1 MPTSYALGEKFDRF
15 VARLI
20 KSGRYNSKSEVVRE
34 GLRLLQDRE
43 KTREMQIDELRK
55 AFREGIESGRGI
67 PAEEVFSE
75 LKAKYRKMA
84 QDRGM

>member
-55 AFREGIESGRGI
+55 AFRQGIESGPHI
-67 PAEEVFSE
+67 PAEKVFSE
-75 LKAKYRKMA
+75 LKAKYSKMA
-84 QDRGM
+84 KDRGM

>member
-43 KTREMQIDELRK
+43 KTRQMQIEELRK
-55 AFREGIESGRGI
+55 AFRQGIESGPGI
-67 PAEEVFSE
+67 PAEEVFSR

-84 QDRGM
+84 EDRGM